1 MNWRIIFIGFL
12 FAVLWGSASTATK
25 FGLQSAQPFVIAIT
39 RFAIAGSMMLVL
51 THGILKNRMPE
62 KKEWNQIIIFGL
74 LNISIYL
81 GLYVIAMQY
90 ISAGLGSLFLA
101 VNPVMISFIST
112 ALFGHKVTYTNV
124 ISLMLCISGVII
136 AAIPLMEHSYASPK
150 GLLIMTA
157 SMMTYS
163 LGTIYFTNKKW
174 NNLHIL
180 TINGWQTI
188 IGGLF
193 MFPLL
198 LLTYNTSK
206 NTFDINFWEATI
218 WLAIPV
224 SIGAVLSWLLLLNKT
239 PHTASYW
246 LFLCPLFGFIISSI
260 TLHEPV
266 SLYTLAGLILVFS
279 GLFIILRYKRSENN
293 PAGFV
298 ISE

>member
-1 MNWRIIFIGFL
+1 
-12 FAVLWGSASTATK
+12 
-25 FGLQSAQPFVIAIT
+25 
-39 RFAIAGSMMLVL
+39 
-51 THGILKNRMPE
+51 
-62 KKEWNQIIIFGL
+62 
-74 LNISIYL
+74 
-81 GLYVIAMQY
+81 MQF

-101 VNPVMISFIST
+101 VNPVMISFM
-112 ALFGHKVTYTNV
+112 AAAFFGHRVTFTNI

-136 AAIPLMEHSYASPK
+136 AAIPLIEQSYASPK

-157 SMMTYS
+157 SMLAYS

-174 NNLHIL
+174 ENLHIL

-188 IGGLF
+188 IGGIF

-198 LLTYNTSK
+198 LLTFNTTK
-206 NTFDINFWEATI
+206 NSFDINFWQATL

-224 SIGAVLSWLLLLNKT
+224 SIGAVLSWLFLLNKT

-246 LFLCPLFGFIISSI
+246 LFLCPLFGFIISNI

-279 GLFIILRYKRSENN
+279 GLFIILRYKRNESN
-293 PAGFV
+293 PSGFV

>member
-174 NNLHIL
+174 NNLYYQRMA
-180 TINGWQTI
+180 NN
-188 IGGLF
+188 
-193 MFPLL
+193 
-198 LLTYNTSK
+198 YRR
-206 NTFDINFWEATI
+206 
-218 WLAIPV
+218 
-224 SIGAVLSWLLLLNKT
+224 
-239 PHTASYW
+239 
-246 LFLCPLFGFIISSI
+246 
-260 TLHEPV
+260 
-266 SLYTLAGLILVFS
+266 SLYVS
-279 GLFIILRYKRSENN
+279 SFIVNIQYKQEYFRYKFLGSHYMACNTGINWCSAEL
-293 PAGFV
+293 V
-298 ISE
+298 ITFK